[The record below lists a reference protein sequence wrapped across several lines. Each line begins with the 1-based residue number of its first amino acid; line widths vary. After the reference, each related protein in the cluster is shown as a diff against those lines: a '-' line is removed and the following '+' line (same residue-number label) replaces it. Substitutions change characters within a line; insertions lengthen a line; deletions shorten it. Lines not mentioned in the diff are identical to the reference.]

1 MDRFLL
7 LEESSK
13 FLCQARNKQAFHREC
28 QRAPIS
34 PLSQARSVALLIRK
48 IGQTP
53 KRGVAEKKYN
63 LKEAKA
69 KQFCETPSHREMS
82 KEYQK
87 LYSDFSIN
95 K

>member
-28 QRAPIS
+28 QRAPLS
-34 PLSQARSVALLIRK
+34 PLSQARSVAPLIRM

-53 KRGVAEKKYN
+53 KRGVAEKK
-63 LKEAKA
+63 
-69 KQFCETPSHREMS
+69 S
-82 KEYQK
+82 
-87 LYSDFSIN
+87 
-95 K
+95 